1 MKDTMVFKRK
11 ILVIK
16 SAMIHHHV
24 IYTEIIGC
32 MFSYYVYG
40 AYITMLFPQN
50 LPRVWFQT
58 KISLGKSCTVV
69 CA

>member
-32 MFSYYVYG
+32 MFFNNFY
-40 AYITMLFPQN
+40 
-50 LPRVWFQT
+50 
-58 KISLGKSCTVV
+58 LGVKLYRGVCT
-69 CA
+69 